1 MAIGDVHDIALTTS
15 ALQETH
21 EIYQEYRGEW
31 TFLQAAYNGAKD
43 LVAFG
48 AIIRHERESEVNY
61 TRRINEAYGFSYSRS
76 IVELFNFYLFK
87 EIVNRDLGKL
97 AKEELWSLFV
107 KDCNLEADEFDEF
120 LLAAGRAASI
130 QGQCGILVDKP
141 IIETETRADEV
152 SNEIYPYVSLYKSLA
167 ILDWK
172 YERDKFNKPKL
183 VYLKLKDDDDLYRVW
198 KLDSWEI
205 WEEPDLEKGVSTAT
219 YTRTSPSSPEA
230 QFTGKKRT
238 GKGQAVLV
246 NSGENPL
253 GEIPWIWLYN
263 SKTGERGV
271 GYPDISDIA
280 RIDAS
285 IMRNLSEI
293 EEVITF
299 GAFPMM
305 VKPSTGQ
312 GQSGLQSDQ
321 VGITALLEFDPEH
334 PESKPSWLK
343 AEVAEPVDAILK
355 VIAKKIEEIYRTS
368 NAGGMASMEIS
379 SQAKSGT
386 ALKAEFQLLN
396 AKLVAKGV
404 LLEKAEMEIIRFWL
418 AWQNQ
423 KEWFSDVKIERAETY
438 EVENLAQNLENI
450 LTSKSIVTSSD
461 IFKKKIEKKT
471 VRLMLSGETDEL
483 FAKIDKEI
491 DDFEPPEFDFE
502 PEPEPKPP
510 IEAKPLGK
518 QEPVPAKV
526 KPGIKVIK

>member
-1 MAIGDVHDIALTTS
+1 MAIGDVYNIALTTS

-21 EIYQEYRGEW
+21 EVYQEYKDEW

-43 LVAFG
+43 LVAYG
-48 AIIRHERESEVNY
+48 AIIQHERESKVNY
-61 TRRINEAYGFSYSRS
+61 DRRIDEVYGFSYSKS

-87 EIVNRDLGKL
+87 ENVVRDLGKL
-97 AKEELWSLFV
+97 AKDELWALFV
-107 KDCNLEADEFDEF
+107 KDCNLEADDFDEF
-120 LLAAGRAASI
+120 LLNSGKSSSI

-141 IIETETRADEV
+141 SSILDTRAG
-152 SNEIYPYVSLYKSLA
+152 EITNKVYPYVSLYKSLA

-172 YERDKFNKPKL
+172 YERDEFNKPRL
-183 VYLKLKDDDDLYRVW
+183 IYLKLRDDDDLYRVW
-198 KLDSWEI
+198 RPDSWEV
-205 WEEPDLEKGVSTAT
+205 WEEPDLEEGVSTAT

-230 QFTGKKRT
+230 KFIGKKRT
-238 GKGQAVLV
+238 GKGQARLV
-246 NSGENPL
+246 NSGVNPL
-253 GEIPWIWLYN
+253 GEIPWVWLYN
-263 SKTGERGV
+263 AKTDERGV
-271 GYPDISDIA
+271 GSSDISDIA

-305 VKPSTGQ
+305 IKPTMGQ

-321 VGITALLEFDPEH
+321 VGITSLLEFDPEH

-396 AKLVAKGV
+396 AKLVAKGI

-418 AWQNQ
+418 MWHNQ
-423 KEWFSDVKIERAETY
+423 IEWIKEVNIQRAETY

-471 VRLMLSGETDEL
+471 VRLMLTGEDDKV
-483 FAKIDKEI
+483 FAEIDKEI
-491 DDFEPPEFDFE
+491 DAYEEPEFDFE
-502 PEPEPKPP
+502 PEPDSPVRKKPDQP
-510 IEAKPLGK
+510 IR
-518 QEPVPAKV
+518 V
-526 KPGIKVIK
+526 KPEI